1 MLAVAATVLVAWLLG
16 AFRPSAPI
24 SSAVDA
30 SPTATLAGL
39 ASASG
44 IGWRRRRPPRHP
56 RAPAGRRPRRRRN
69 PRPGRAAP
77 DPVLIG
83 TGDIARCDTNGD
95 EQTARLVAD
104 NEGIVFTLGDNAYDS
119 GSPAEFRDCYD
130 PTWGRVKDRTELPV
144 VGNHDYGTPN
154 AARLPRLLRQ
164 ARRPPNGDDL
174 VLARH
179 RRLARRRP
187 GRELHRDRGGCGPGS
202 PQLQWLRQDLRQSDA
217 RCTLAMWHQ
226 PRFSSGE
233 HGNDPTVAPFW
244 NVLYDAGADLIL
256 NGHDHDYERFA
267 PQDPNGNRD
276 KDRGIVE
283 IVVGTGG
290 GEMRDIGPPVA
301 NSIVGQGAA
310 AGRDPGDAPPGR
322 LVVAVPVDRRVVHRL
337 GRRPLPLSAGI
348 GEAALSARW
357 DAPPA
362 CDARR

>member
-1 MLAVAATVLVAWLLG
+1 MQPPRSAAVFPRRALAFLVLAVAATVLVAWLLG
-16 AFRPSAPI
+16 SFRPSAPI

-39 ASASG
+39 ASAPASAASSSSG
-44 IGWRRRRPPRHP
+44 LAVRGPR
-56 RAPAGRRPRRRRN
+56 RAPRPRRR
-69 PRPGRAAP
+69 PEPSTGPAAP
-77 DPVLIG
+77 DPVLVG

-95 EQTARLVAD
+95 LQTARLVAD
-104 NEGIVFTLGDNAYDS
+104 NDGIVFTLGDNAYDS

-144 VGNHDYGTPN
+144 AGNHDYGTPN
-154 AARLPRLLRQ
+154 AAGYRDYFGKKATPDGETWYSRDI
-164 ARRPPNGDDL
+164 GDWHVV
-174 VLARH
+174 VLDANCTEI
-179 RRLARRRP
+179 A
-187 GRELHRDRGGCGPGS
+187 GGCGPGS

-276 KDRGIVE
+276 KDHGIVE

-290 GEMRDIGPPVA
+290 GRC
-301 NSIVGQGAA
+301 AA
-310 AGRDPGDAPPGR
+310 S
-322 LVVAVPVDRRVVHRL
+322 
-337 GRRPLPLSAGI
+337 GRRWPTRSWARAGCW
-348 GEAALSARW
+348 A
-357 DAPPA
+357 
-362 CDARR
+362 